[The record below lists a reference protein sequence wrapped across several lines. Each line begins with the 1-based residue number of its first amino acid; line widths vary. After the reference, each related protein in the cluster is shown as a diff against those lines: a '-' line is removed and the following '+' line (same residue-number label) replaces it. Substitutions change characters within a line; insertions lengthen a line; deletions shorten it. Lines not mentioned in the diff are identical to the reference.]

1 MCTLAAGAV
10 AAFAS
15 LVLGM
20 RPYWLI
26 LILALPLTWLLH
38 ACGCL
43 YRPRAG
49 AIAALA
55 VLVAALYAINLD
67 AVARIAAVTG
77 RPFGDAFRTG
87 GIALMWQVAE
97 LGLHST
103 AVAVIVTAAALAALL
118 ARWLAHRRRA
128 ASCDRA

>member
-10 AAFAS
+10 ASFAS
-15 LVLGM
+15 LLLGV

-26 LILALPLTWLLH
+26 LIFALPLTWLLH

-43 YRPRAG
+43 YRPRASV
-49 AIAALA
+49 IAALA

-87 GIALMWQVAE
+87 GIGLTWQVAE
-97 LGLHST
+97 LGLNPI
-103 AVAVIVTAAALAALL
+103 AIAIIVVAAALAALL
-118 ARWLAHRRRA
+118 ARALAS
-128 ASCDRA
+128 SCDRP